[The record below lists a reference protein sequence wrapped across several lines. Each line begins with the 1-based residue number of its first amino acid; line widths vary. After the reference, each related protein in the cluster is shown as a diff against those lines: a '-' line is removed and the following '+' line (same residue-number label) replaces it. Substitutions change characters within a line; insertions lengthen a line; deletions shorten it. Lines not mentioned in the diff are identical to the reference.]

1 MVQAL
6 AEKRVG
12 KNKKAGEIMGFAGAF
27 GFALPPVYLS
37 DYIQTILDKDPD
49 FAEELKGYVK
59 RIYRDDY
66 GEVSEWQDEDNKE
79 TRYFCGCASGIIA
92 CYTSEKHGTVCF
104 KCYRG
109 FCVFYSPCEKPDEL
123 LKKYTEEK

>member
-6 AEKRVG
+6 AERKIG

-37 DYIQTILDKDPD
+37 DYIQTVLDKDPD
-49 FAEELKGYVK
+49 FADEIDNFVRK
-59 RIYRDDY
+59 IYRNDY
-66 GEVSEWQDEDNKE
+66 GEVSEWQEEDNRE
-79 TRYFCGCASGIIA
+79 TRYCCGCASGIIA
-92 CYTSEKHGTVCF
+92 RYTSEKHGTVCF
-104 KCYRG
+104 KCYRD

-123 LKKYTEEK
+123 LKKYSAEK